1 MRGSARVIVMGN
13 TDWFTKAACRG
24 LGAEMFYPDGD
35 SDDYSLSSGARLV
48 CGECPVQLECL
59 KWAIDNGEYDY
70 GIWGGVG
77 SGQRRPAVA
86 EKTIA
91 KIEAQIERKRI
102 LQLDGE
108 NRRRAFAKL
117 KKKSSS

>member
-1 MRGSARVIVMGN
+1 MRGAARVIIYGDN
-13 TDWFTKAACRG
+13 EWFAKAACKG
-24 LGAEMFYPDGD
+24 LGAEMFYLDED
-35 SDDYSLSSGARLV
+35 DKDYSTTSGARLV

-59 KWAIDNGEYDY
+59 KWAVDNGEYDY

-77 SGQRRPAVA
+77 ATQRRPGVA

-91 KIEAQIERKRI
+91 KIEEQIERKRI